1 MTVNIEYEVENAFDF
16 DADKVI
22 TEVINEAADY
32 EKCPYE
38 AVVEV
43 TITDND
49 RIHKMNQEFRGV
61 DRPTDVLSFPSLE
74 YDNAGDFS
82 FLEQENAACA
92 YFDPESGELILGDIV
107 ISADKVKQQAQE
119 YNHSIKRELGF
130 LVAHSMLHLFGY
142 DHMSEAQAAVMERKQ
157 ADILNRLGITREL
170 A

>member
-1 MTVNIEYEVENAFDF
+1 MTVNIEYEVDNAFDF

-22 TEVINEAADY
+22 TEVINEAVDY
-32 EKCPYE
+32 VECPYE

-49 RIHKMNQEFRGV
+49 TIHKMNKEFRGM

-82 FLEQENAACA
+82 FLEQENAACE

-107 ISADKVKQQAQE
+107 ISVDKVRQQAQE

-142 DHMSEAQAAVMERKQ
+142 DHMSEEEAAIMESKQ